1 MLPFDPRKAFVWLED
16 SRGSALA
23 GASWLFTGLVGT
35 ETADDGDVREA
46 LGRLKGSP
54 DWVAGWMSYEAGYA
68 LEAKLQ
74 AMEQK
79 SGSPL
84 MWFGRFQSRQLIE
97 AESVESL
104 WRYPLTTA
112 LPVTA
117 PTLTPDAT
125 NELHYKKAVTHI
137 LDYIAAGDVYQINFT
152 YPLTGETTL
161 DPVRL
166 YRQLRESQRV
176 PYGAL
181 IHDGEGNW
189 VLSFSPELFFR
200 IDKNIITAKPM
211 KGTARRMP
219 LLADD
224 KHAAAELQADTK
236 NRAENLMIVDLLRND
251 ISKIARLGSVAVPS
265 LYDIETYTTVHQLTS
280 TVTAQLNDSSHAT
293 DVLAALFPC
302 GSVTGAPKI
311 RAMEIIRELEP
322 GPRGV
327 YCGALGWIGPDGDAV
342 FNVPIRT
349 LALAENKITFG
360 LGSGIVADSN
370 PADEWQECQLKGQ
383 FISRAIPPFDLFE
396 TLLWRPEY
404 GWWEMDAHLNRLSD
418 SAVYWGFPVDRQK
431 WQEDLSQVAAS
442 FKAAMRVRFLLGR
455 AGATSIQ
462 SAFLPPSPD
471 QSVKLTLSPN
481 RMRSD
486 NPFLYHKTTHRAFY
500 DDERQRLVRE
510 TGCLECLFLN
520 ERNEITEGSFTTLFI
535 RKNGNLLTPA
545 QQCGLLPGILRKK
558 LIAEEGCTE
567 AILTLEDIKSADTIL
582 IGNSVRGL
590 IGAVLV

>member
-1 MLPFDPRKAFVWLED
+1 MLPFDTRGAFVWLED
-16 SRGSALA
+16 SRGPALA
-23 GASWLFTGLVGT
+23 GPSWLFTGLVED
-35 ETADDGDVREA
+35 ETAADGDIRAA
-46 LGRLKGSP
+46 LARLKAWP
-54 DWVAGWMSYEAGYA
+54 DWTAGWLAYEAGYA

-74 AMEQK
+74 DAGTE
-79 SGSPL
+79 SGNPL
-84 MWFGRFQSRQLIE
+84 MWFGRFQSRQMFDPH
-97 AESVESL
+97 SVEAV

-112 LPVTA
+112 LAVTT
-117 PTLTPDAT
+117 PMLTPNAT
-125 NELHYKKAVTHI
+125 DDLHYKKAVARI

-152 YPLTGETTL
+152 YPLIGETAL

-166 YRQLRESQRV
+166 YRHLRESQRV

-181 IHDGEGNW
+181 IHDGKGNW
-189 VLSFSPELFFR
+189 ILSFSPELFFR
-200 IDKNIITAKPM
+200 IDENIITAKPM
-211 KGTARRMP
+211 KGTARRLP

-224 KHAAAELQADTK
+224 RQAAAELQADTK

-251 ISKIARLGSVAVPS
+251 ISKIAKLGSVAVPS

-280 TVTAQLNDSSHAT
+280 TVTAQLTKNTHAT

-311 RAMEIIRELEP
+311 RAMEIIRALEP

-327 YCGALGWIGPDGDAV
+327 YCGALGWIGPEGDAM

-349 LALAENKITFG
+349 LALSENKTIFG

-383 FISRAIPPFDLFE
+383 FIRRAMPPFDLFE
-396 TLLWRPEY
+396 TLLWQPAY
-404 GWWEMDAHLNRLSD
+404 GWWELDAHLDRLSD
-418 SAVYWGFPVDRQK
+418 SADYWGFPVNRQK

-442 FKAAMRVRFLLGR
+442 FKMPMRVRLLLGR
-455 AGATSIQ
+455 SGAISIQ
-462 SAFLPPSPD
+462 SALLIASPD
-471 QSVKLTLSPN
+471 QPVKLAISPS

-500 DDERQRLVRE
+500 DDERQRLARE

-520 ERNEITEGSFTTLFI
+520 ERDEVTEGSFTTLFI
-535 RKNGNLLTPA
+535 RKNGKLLTPT
-545 QQCGLLPGILRKK
+545 QSCGLLPGILRQK
-558 LIAEEGCTE
+558 LIDEEGCTE
-567 AILTLEDIKSADTIL
+567 TILTLDDIKSADTLL

-590 IGAVLV
+590 LGANLV